1 MEVGILA
8 VEFDV
13 MLSLDGVPM
22 LMHDQQLLRTVTAD
36 CSYRGKVFNTLTAED
51 LRTIDVGSWYDNRYS
66 NERIP
71 TLDSVIE
78 YCIEHNIFMNIEIK
92 PVDGDEVRTGRV
104 VANTVKQYFDLLEQ
118 RHLVPLFSSFCFDA
132 LKAAKDTFADV
143 PRGYLMKEPLHNM
156 PQWEDRLREL
166 DAVSAHLNHKHV
178 TKDQIDAL
186 HSMGFGVFCYTVND
200 VPRARELLEMG
211 LDAFCTDEVELFKD
225 LARQLNGE
233 LS

>member
-1 MEVGILA
+1 MEVGISA

-13 MLSLDGVPM
+13 MLSLDSVPM
-22 LMHDQQLLRTVTAD
+22 LMHDQQLLRTVSAD
-36 CSYRGKVFNTLTAED
+36 CSYRGKVFNTLTAEE
-51 LRTIDVGSWYDNRYS
+51 LATIDVGGWYGTSFS

-104 VANTVKQYFDLLEQ
+104 VANTVKQYYNVLEQ
-118 RHLVPLFSSFCFDA
+118 RHLIPLFSSFSFDA
-132 LKAAKDTFADV
+132 LKAAKDAFVDV
-143 PRGYLMKEPLHNM
+143 PRGYLMKKPLHDV
-156 PQWEDRLREL
+156 PQWADRLREL
-166 DAVSAHLNHKHV
+166 DAVSVHLNHRHV

-200 VPRARELLEMG
+200 VSRARELLEMG
-211 LDAFCTDEVELFKD
+211 LDAFCTDEVELFSD
-225 LARQLNGE
+225 LALHLNGK
-233 LS
+233 S